1 MATIIFDRSGGL
13 LSIKVDASPAEFFS
27 VEAYYRLLPTGV
39 GAGFTVLKDNLILIE
54 VADTD
59 TVQNGATVLTG
70 TAEQKIAGLGSV
82 FLGVLSSSVTNRSI
96 LPSNVINQDVVAD
109 TLADVTG
116 LLFPVTAGVTYSFKF
131 FVTYTAAATT
141 TGSRWTIN
149 GPAAP
154 TILNYRSVYSLTAGT
169 VTDNEGL
176 NTYLLPAAANASSA
190 STTSNIA
197 IVEGIIKPSVTGS
210 VQLQF
215 ASEVSASAITAVAGS
230 SYIEY
235 QQIN

>member
-1 MATIIFDRSGGL
+1 MATIVFDRSGGL
-13 LSIKVDASPAEFFS
+13 LSIKIDAAPAESFS

-59 TVQNGATVLTG
+59 TVKNGATTLTG

-82 FLGVLSSSVTNRSI
+82 FLGASSKSVLGT
-96 LPSNVINQDVVAD
+96 NVINQDAVAD

-116 LLFPVTAGVTYSFKF
+116 LSFPVVAGITYSFKF
-131 FVTYTAAATT
+131 FVSYTAAATT
-141 TGSRWTIN
+141 TGSRWTIT

-154 TILNYRSVYSLTAGT
+154 TVLNYRSVYSLTAGT

-176 NTYLLPAAANASSA
+176 SAYLLPAAANASSA

-197 IVEGIIKPSVTGS
+197 LVEGIITPSVTGT

-215 ASEVSASAITAVAGS
+215 ASEVSASAITAIAGA
-230 SYIEY
+230 SYVEY
-235 QQIN
+235 QQIK